1 MASTIHYNFPEKKK
15 RELSDLLPN
24 ASPEAI
30 DLLES
35 MFAYSPRR
43 RPSASEILKHEYFA
57 SLHEG
62 EEGAVDPKN

>member
-1 MASTIHYNFPEKKK
+1 MAVGLQDGVHNPYLFFSLDYNFPEKKK

-43 RPSASEILKHEYFA
+43 RPSASE
-57 SLHEG
+57 
-62 EEGAVDPKN
+62 